1 MIARQLKSL
10 LLRHLR
16 RSSLRGSRRRR
27 ISHLQFHRRL
37 IGPQPGRNRCDGHR
51 LITPCHKLQDR
62 QRPLIIQQ
70 MYLVSTLL
78 IHRFSPVDIPD
89 RCSWDAL
96 ALDLVSLTGS
106 NIDDAVLQS
115 TTQNLAVAISTIL
128 QLASNDPN
136 SNYIAGV
143 WSASAAVPEPSSLLL
158 AGTAGLAGLAGLGR
172 GRADAM
178 GEPSKQK
185 SPLDLDGRRAQRLS
199 VVPILLTF
207 NRRARQLSIPD
218 IGVGALKKRKGTQRL
233 GCLSAPILI
242 AMICIGTGMAY
253 RIAKNPAAVP
263 FTVIAAVAL
272 VAAYFFAVGCAAGGI
287 TSDSARPKTP
297 TAAAPEGYLR
307 ARPGLSRKRLPLHFA
322 DSERIGSRPDFAE
335 LGHAKELPNIF
346 HRFGKGRAN
355 VFVATAGTG
364 P

>member
-10 LLRHLR
+10 LFGICAFVLCAASASAGSLTYNFIEGSSAPNPGEIGATVTVLSPPAIATAGWTTDNPADVLSLNIID
-16 RSSLRGSRRRR
+16 SSLFPSGYT
-27 ISHLQFHRRL
+27 
-37 IGPQPGRNRCDGHR
+37 GP
-51 LITPCHKLQDR
+51 
-62 QRPLIIQQ
+62 
-70 MYLVSTLL
+70 MFV
-78 IHRFSPVDIPD
+78 
-89 RCSWDAL
+89 DAL
-96 ALDLVSLTGS
+96 ALNLVSLTGS

-115 TTQNLAVAISTIL
+115 TTQNLAVAISTT
-128 QLASNDPN
+128 ATGFNDPN
-136 SNYIAGV
+136 SNYIAGA
-143 WSASAAVPEPSSLLL
+143 WLASAAVPEPSSLLL

-218 IGVGALKKRKGTQRL
+218 IGVGAKKRKGTQRL

-272 VAAYFFAVGCAAGGI
+272 VAAYFLGRMCA
-287 TSDSARPKTP
+287 R
-297 TAAAPEGYLR
+297 R
-307 ARPGLSRKRLPLHFA
+307 H
-322 DSERIGSRPDFAE
+322 
-335 LGHAKELPNIF
+335 H
-346 HRFGKGRAN
+346 
-355 VFVATAGTG
+355 V
-364 P
+364 